1 MNKFLTLL
9 KRDISDNKGALII
22 TPLVIAAFILSIAI
36 LGMMFGK
43 FNYGDGGF
51 NFDARNSGEAHAQMN
66 VDGKSFQMHKDANG
80 VLVMDDGHGNV
91 HPVLSMMDA
100 EEKQEATQIFVI
112 ASAFGAAI
120 PLWVAGISILFVLA
134 SSLFD
139 ERKEKSIMFW
149 KSLPVSDLQTVGAK
163 MVSIVGGGIGFALL
177 VSMVLHFAL
186 ISVTYLGLTIYGVNM
201 LDFGAVYSAYFALW
215 GIGLVGLF
223 AWFLWTL
230 PVHGWFLL
238 SSAYAPKA
246 PFLAAI
252 LPIVILPV
260 LGKIF
265 FGGNSDIFMIPLQ
278 HLFGEPVLSAI
289 GNSAKSVAD
298 PETIAELGQ
307 TVVPAILSTLA
318 QPQLWVGL
326 VVTAGLIYAASEVRR
341 RHAL

>member
-9 KRDISDNKGALII
+9 KRDIADNKGALII
-22 TPLVIAAFILSIAI
+22 TPLVIAAFILSIAV

-51 NFDARNSGEAHAQMN
+51 NFDARNTGEAHAQMN
-66 VDGKSFQMHKDANG
+66 VDGKQFQMHKDKNG

-91 HPVLSMMDA
+91 HPVFSMMDPK
-100 EEKQEATQIFVI
+100 EKQEATQIFVI
-112 ASAFGAAI
+112 ASAFGASI
-120 PLWVAGISILFVLA
+120 PLWVAAISILFVLS

-149 KSLPVSDLQTVGAK
+149 KSLPVSDLQTVVAK
-163 MVSIVGGGIGFALL
+163 MVSIAGGGIGFAMI

-186 ISVTYLGLTIYGVNM
+186 IGVTFLGLSIYGVNM
-201 LDFGAVYSAYFALW
+201 MDSGAVFNAYFAFW
-215 GIGLVGLF
+215 GIAWVGILV
-223 AWFLWTL
+223 WFLWTL
-230 PVHGWFLL
+230 PAHGWFLL

-252 LPIVILPV
+252 LPIVLLPV

-265 FGGNSDIFMIPLQ
+265 FRGDSDLFMIPLQ
-278 HLFGEPVLSAI
+278 HLMGEPVFSAI
-289 GNSAKSVAD
+289 TDTARTTND
-298 PETIAELGQ
+298 PSTISDLAA
-307 TVVPAILSTLA
+307 TTIPAILNTLT
-318 QPQLWVGL
+318 QPQLWIGL
-326 VVTAGLIYAASEVRR
+326 AAAAGLIYAASEVRR